1 MDQFNL
7 FNTSADTPL
16 TAAETP
22 ATIVE
27 HTATEPAVATSRN
40 NTPIGQNPNGIF
52 AFALKEWRRIV
63 KSCVHL
69 RQRLTLACLI
79 ANYPNGQSDSPIELK
94 ITSIDVVLVLSNHL
108 GSAII

>member
-1 MDQFNL
+1 MDQFDL

-40 NTPIGQNPNGIF
+40 NTPLGQNPNGIF

-63 KSCVHL
+63 RDGDYL
-69 RQRLTLACLI
+69 RPR
-79 ANYPNGQSDSPIELK
+79 D
-94 ITSIDVVLVLSNHL
+94 
-108 GSAII
+108 